1 MEKVKIDEDVAGSRA
16 GGGLVEKVK
25 IDEEEADRRGRGVVE
40 KVKIDSTN
48 EKSWVGGGRRRARD
62 GSRSRGRVPG
72 SKRFNEGG
80 SVQEPPPGER
90 AKAARD
96 RVPSGRWRRGSPALF
111 LEAICLWEAICLSIF
126 AC

>member
-1 MEKVKIDEDVAGSRA
+1 MEKAKIDEDVAGSRA

-48 EKSWVGGGRRRARD
+48 EKSWVGRGRRRARD
-62 GSRSRGRVPG
+62 GSRSRGWAPG

-80 SVQEPPPGER
+80 SVREPPPGEH
-90 AKAARD
+90 AKVFKRE
-96 RVPSGRWRRGSPALF
+96 RTGGEGVGKGGSQFPPKCSA
-111 LEAICLWEAICLSIF
+111 SSK
-126 AC
+126 

>member
-1 MEKVKIDEDVAGSRA
+1 MKIDEDVAGSRV
-16 GGGLVEKVK
+16 GGGLVEKVR
-25 IDEEEADRRGRGVVE
+25 IDEDEADRRGRGVVE

-80 SVQEPPPGER
+80 SVREPPPGEH
-90 AKAARD
+90 AKAARE
-96 RVPSGRWRRGSPALF
+96 RVPSDRWRRSLGF
-111 LEAICLWEAICLSIF
+111 F
-126 AC
+126 RFF

>member
-1 MEKVKIDEDVAGSRA
+1 MEKVKIDKDVAGSRV

-25 IDEEEADRRGRGVVE
+25 IDEDEADRREQGAAE

-62 GSRSRGRVPG
+62 GSGSRGRVPG

-80 SVQEPPPGER
+80 SVREPPPGEH

-96 RVPSGRWRRGSPALF
+96 RVPSDRWRRSLGFFRFFF
-111 LEAICLWEAICLSIF
+111 LKKERRG
-126 AC
+126 